1 MTFDLAQ
8 KIELTSK
15 RIHLLK
21 KLSKPQKHFK
31 QADGL
36 GIRRQMPLGFWLKLE
51 NSGHSGVEG
60 ATEESLGNYRLHY
73 QRTLAV
79 VVEIPA

>member
-1 MTFDLAQ
+1 MLKRLIKP
-8 KIELTSK
+8 KINFE
-15 RIHLLK
+15 
-21 KLSKPQKHFK
+21 

-36 GIRRQMPLGFWLKLE
+36 GIRRQKHLVFLKKLE

>member
-1 MTFDLAQ
+1 ML
-8 KIELTSK
+8 IC
-15 RIHLLK
+15 LK
-21 KLSKPQKHFK
+21 KLSKPKINFE

-36 GIRRQMPLGFWLKLE
+36 GIRRQKPLGFSTKLD

-79 VVEIPA
+79 VVEIPT